1 MSYTPYLTCEAHGR
15 QIATA
20 LPPDCPMKEQA
31 SYRALTSLL
40 DEGFKLID
48 PQTPETI
55 AHGLWLVRR
64 GQDTCYSC
72 IGRLVK
78 HPTIKHIRDDQQAK
92 ERYAAT
98 VGRPSKSVEHLPPIN
113 DKAKARDQS
122 PKPDWM
128 KPNVAPVQPAN
139 KVEWRAPA

>member
-1 MSYTPYLTCEAHGR
+1 
-15 QIATA
+15 
-20 LPPDCPMKEQA
+20 MKEQA

-92 ERYAAT
+92 ERQRLSE
-98 VGRPSKSVEHLPPIN
+98 GRGQKGVEKVPHLN
-113 DKAKARDQS
+113 ETGKARDQS

-128 KPNVAPVQPAN
+128 KPATPRRTRVVAPQIGGGN
-139 KVEWRAPA
+139 G